1 MKAKEIRDYSAEE
14 LQQKLQETEQELM
27 KLRLQHSSGQ
37 LEKPDQLRRLRRDIA
52 RIRTVMNET
61 KAE

>member
-1 MKAKEIRDYSAEE
+1 MKAKEIRDFSAEE

-37 LEKPDQLRRLRRDIA
+37 LEKPDQLRRLRRDVA

>member
-1 MKAKEIRDYSAEE
+1 MKAKEIRDFSAEE
-14 LQQKLQETEQELM
+14 LQQKLAETEQELM

-37 LEKPDQLRRLRRDIA
+37 LEKPDQLRRLRRDVA

>member
-1 MKAKEIRDYSAEE
+1 MKAKEIRDFSAEE

>member
-1 MKAKEIRDYSAEE
+1 MKAMEIRDYSAEE